1 MGMAMNFFP
10 CLGNQ
15 PSLRITFIK
24 KKKKKHAKVIGLLTK
39 IFNTLNKTE
48 PR

>member
-24 KKKKKHAKVIGLLTK
+24 KKKHAKVIGLLTK